1 MLSPA
6 DVRAL
11 VEIHDRYFDDIRD
24 DLRSY
29 KSLYMTRF
37 WKNRETRT
45 MDGVL
50 RTEVSKAYKVV
61 ESYIGSLYSKN
72 PAVRVEP
79 DLRDRGNPAIA
90 QASANQYLL
99 GIREQIEGAT
109 RLALIYP
116 CSFLKLSPVENVDP
130 LKRVACSALPPWEV
144 IVDATAGAWDQQRC
158 VGHVFLMPLQEA
170 LGRYSKAREEFRPRI
185 YSKWIESGT
194 SLGTDQLQPDNL
206 QTPDSDQWIRV
217 VEMYDLLGDKLLV
230 WSADYANGDEFLFTG
245 VTVQVGALPDEAG
258 AGEEAP
264 PPELVHETTG
274 IPYKSASGRPVVP
287 IIPVFFSRDPDT
299 PLRGYSLISRSVD
312 QFRELNVMR
321 TYQAQGC
328 RRMARQWMVR
338 AGFFSDDAA
347 SKVAQG
353 IDGEMIEIDL
363 QPGMPL
369 DGNIMPVPQQSIPA
383 DILEYGV
390 QIEADINDAGVL
402 APFTRGE
409 ATGTTAT
416 EQQLLAS
423 YTSSEIG
430 RMARIRDAVITE
442 TAQTYNIM
450 LAVILGDDAEP
461 LALPNPIGPTILSA
475 DDLTGDFQY
484 WADDAGTTPMSDF
497 TKQQSLERLA
507 PILVQLGAD
516 PALILKEMVRTFQLP
531 ADLAKVLAPAPTGAS
546 PTEPGLAPAGL
557 PEGAL

>member
-6 DVRAL
+6 DVQAL

-29 KSLYMTRF
+29 KALYMTRF
-37 WKNRETRT
+37 WKNRATRT
-45 MDGVL
+45 LDGVL
-50 RTEVSKAYKVV
+50 RTEVSKAYKTV

-158 VGHVFLMPLQEA
+158 VGHVFLMPVSEA
-170 LGRYSKAREEFRPRI
+170 VGRYSKPREQFRSRV

-217 VEMYDLLGDKLLV
+217 VEMYDLLDDKLLV

-287 IIPVFFSRDPDT
+287 IIPVYFSRDPDT
-299 PLRGYSLISRSVD
+299 PLRGYSLIARSVD
-312 QFRELNVMR
+312 QFRELNVLR
-321 TYQAQGC
+321 TYQAQGV

-338 AGFFSDDAA
+338 AGFLSDDAA
-347 SKVAQG
+347 AKVAQG
-353 IDGEMIEIDL
+353 VDGEMIEIDL
-363 QPGMPL
+363 QPGLPL
-369 DGNIMPVPQQSIPA
+369 EGNIPGPLHARRGHGDDGHRAAAPGQLHQLGDRAHGAHPGCSDHRDRPDLQRHAGGHPRRRRRAPGTPQPHRP
-383 DILEYGV
+383 DHPE
-390 QIEADINDAGVL
+390 
-402 APFTRGE
+402 RGRPHR
-409 ATGTTAT
+409 GL
-416 EQQLLAS
+416 QLLG
-423 YTSSEIG
+423 G
-430 RMARIRDAVITE
+430 RRRHH
-442 TAQTYNIM
+442 
-450 LAVILGDDAEP
+450 
-461 LALPNPIGPTILSA
+461 A
-475 DDLTGDFQY
+475 D
-484 WADDAGTTPMSDF
+484 
-497 TKQQSLERLA
+497 ERLHQA
-507 PILVQLGAD
+507 AVAGALGAHPGAARCRPGPHPQGD
-516 PALILKEMVRTFQLP
+516 GPHV
-531 ADLAKVLAPAPTGAS
+531 PAPGR
-546 PTEPGLAPAGL
+546 PG
-557 PEGAL
+557 